1 MKKLIASF
9 ILVMVTFM
17 AIAQT
22 PATFKFLGI
31 PVDGKKSDVIA
42 ALKNKGFVYDAKND
56 VLKGRFNGIDSEIMI
71 SENYGKV
78 DRIYV
83 ADEDEC
89 GEAQIIIRFNTL
101 LQQFRNNEKYVE
113 VGSNEPISRDE
124 NISYEMSVHNKTYDA
139 SFYLN
144 PIYEW
149 TDEDKMKVAEELSDE
164 LKSEIESGKYK
175 DLTDEQIAE
184 LLQEK
189 SLQRVKGM
197 VYGHVWFRISD
208 SYGKYFISLY
218 YDNLRNRP
226 NGEDL

>member
-56 VLKGRFNGIDSEIMI
+56 VLKGRFNGMDSEIMI

-89 GEAQIIIRFNTL
+89 GEAQIIIRSMLKLGVTNPFL
-101 LQQFRNNEKYVE
+101 
-113 VGSNEPISRDE
+113 
-124 NISYEMSVHNKTYDA
+124 EMKT
-139 SFYLN
+139 SH
-144 PIYEW
+144 
-149 TDEDKMKVAEELSDE
+149 MKC
-164 LKSEIESGKYK
+164 
-175 DLTDEQIAE
+175 
-184 LLQEK
+184 
-189 SLQRVKGM
+189 R
-197 VYGHVWFRISD
+197 
-208 SYGKYFISLY
+208 FIIKHTMP
-218 YDNLRNRP
+218 RFT
-226 NGEDL
+226 